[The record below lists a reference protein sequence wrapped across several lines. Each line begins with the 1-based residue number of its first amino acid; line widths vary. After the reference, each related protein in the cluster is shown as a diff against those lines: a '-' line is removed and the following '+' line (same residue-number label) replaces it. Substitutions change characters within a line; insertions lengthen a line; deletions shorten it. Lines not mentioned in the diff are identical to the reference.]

1 MFDEEYVY
9 RTDRLGRINI
19 KYAISSGGR
28 SIQIFYLSTSSNTTV
43 QKYSV
48 TSKTPAFKSYLSK
61 CSNTMVQKYSITS
74 KTPASKCYLSKSTK
88 YSHEHA

>member
-43 QKYSV
+43 
-48 TSKTPAFKSYLSK
+48 
-61 CSNTMVQKYSITS
+61 
-74 KTPASKCYLSKSTK
+74 
-88 YSHEHA
+88 